1 MAGVTY
7 DAGEG
12 SQADPRGSRRQ
23 RMREVGIVTVA
34 GERDRRDVALRR
46 LQSQHAVAPL
56 FEHPADV
63 VVSLCAVQ
71 AQEYRSAL
79 WGIGL
84 RTFGTVE
91 ADVERAI
98 ADRSIVRTW
107 PMRGTL
113 HFVAAAD
120 VRWMLRLLTPRIVA
134 RTAARRRA
142 LDLDAATLARSA
154 TGLEAA
160 LAGGRALTRGAAY
173 RALERC
179 GIAVTGQRG
188 IHILVELAMRGTV
201 CLGPREGRQPTFV
214 LLDEWIP
221 RSRLLDR
228 DEALGELARRY
239 FTSHGPATPADFAWW
254 SGLSLGDA
262 RRGLEVAGK
271 TLTQYDA
278 GSATVCWVA
287 ASGPAPRA
295 KTVRTR
301 VGHLLPAFDELTVAY
316 RDRSAFLDPAYAV
329 RARNGIFSPVLLI
342 DGRIVGTWRRR
353 ATRDGLAIAAELF
366 EPAVRGG
373 RRALDTA
380 AARYA
385 RFYGL
390 PATLEITEPGT
401 PGGGKSAA
409 APEPRATGTRG
420 VVRRA
425 R

>member
-1 MAGVTY
+1 MTA
-7 DAGEG
+7 A
-12 SQADPRGSRRQ
+12 A
-23 RMREVGIVTVA
+23 
-34 GERDRRDVALRR
+34 ERDRRDVALRR
-46 LQSQHAVAPL
+46 LQSQRAVPPL
-56 FEHPADV
+56 FEHPAEV
-63 VVSLCAVQ
+63 VAWLGAVQ

-84 RTFGTVE
+84 RTVRAVE

-142 LDLDAATLARSA
+142 LDLDTATLARSA

-160 LAGGRALTRGAAY
+160 LAGGRALTRGGTY

-188 IHILVELAMRGTV
+188 IHILAELAMRGTI
-201 CLGPREGRQPTFV
+201 CLGVREGRQPTFV
-214 LLDEWIP
+214 LLGEWIP
-221 RSRLLDR
+221 RSRLLDDR
-228 DEALGELARRY
+228 DEALGELSRRY
-239 FTSHGPATPADFAWW
+239 FTSHGPATPGDFAWW
-254 SGLSLGDA
+254 SGLSLRDA
-262 RRGLEVAGK
+262 RRGLDVAGD
-271 TLTQYDA
+271 TLAKCDA
-278 GSATVCWVA
+278 GSTSRWMA
-287 ASGPAPRA
+287 AGGPVPRA
-295 KTVRTR
+295 GAARTR
-301 VGHLLPAFDELTVAY
+301 VGHLLPSFDELTVAY
-316 RDRSAFLDPAYAV
+316 RDRSALLDPAHAL
-329 RARNGIFSPVLLI
+329 RARNGIFSPVALI

-353 ATRDGLAIAAELF
+353 ATRGGLAIAAELF
-366 EPAVRGG
+366 EPAVRGA
-373 RRALDTA
+373 RRALDTV

-385 RFYGL
+385 QFHGS
-390 PATLEITEPGT
+390 PVTLEITEPGAA
-401 PGGGKSAA
+401 GAAKSAA
-409 APEPRATGTRG
+409 APERRATGTRG